1 MAIVHQIGR
10 DPADFGEICNND
22 GRGVCERI
30 SRVGA
35 LRRHRLNAPRQRDRR
50 EGADQWSRGPASRQ
64 CDGGCGMRKAGASH
78 AGAIAALPSRSL
90 TSLCGSRATARGPTD
105 GLQ

>member
-10 DPADFGEICNND
+10 DPADFGEIFDND

-35 LRRHRLNAPRQRDRR
+35 LRRHRLNAPRQRD
-50 EGADQWSRGPASRQ
+50 
-64 CDGGCGMRKAGASH
+64 
-78 AGAIAALPSRSL
+78 
-90 TSLCGSRATARGPTD
+90 
-105 GLQ
+105 